1 MKGDAD
7 AMGLQADLTVFP
19 VSEILYILSH
29 FRKSGRLSLNTPDGA
44 GEIFFAG
51 GNAVHAVH
59 GEIKGSEAVFNLCL
73 ETSGR
78 CEFAPGVKP
87 PEESIKD
94 GAEKLIEEGE
104 RRRTEVAEI
113 LKTLPPMD
121 TVLARTAQAPEESAV
136 TIRRS
141 DWTIMALV
149 NGKRDIRTIIADS
162 KLGLLE
168 VTKTLSWLMTKSLV
182 VDPLEVERTLREKIA
197 LVNLLLEEFGVKGT
211 GVGPYLETA
220 KAALAA
226 ADKDGHVGRAVQ
238 FGEAKIAPAAGGAAG
253 LSKEE
258 LVLVWGQVADAIQKQ
273 GAKEFGPML
282 AKHKYQTVCV
292 RAKA

>member
-1 MKGDAD
+1 
-7 AMGLQADLTVFP
+7 MGLQADLNEFSI
-19 VSEILYILSH
+19 SEILYFLSH
-29 FRKSGRLSLNTPDGA
+29 FKKNGRLSVATGGVN
-44 GEIFFAG
+44 GEIFFLN

-73 ETSGR
+73 ETAGQCAFASGV
-78 CEFAPGVKP
+78 AA

-94 GAEKLIEEGE
+94 GADHLIEEGE
-104 RRRTEVAEI
+104 RRRTEVGEI
-113 LKTLPPMD
+113 LKGLPPMD

-149 NGKRDIRTIIADS
+149 NGKRDIKAVIADS
-162 KLGLLE
+162 KLGVLE
-168 VTKTLSWLMTKSLV
+168 VTKTLAWLLAKNLV
-182 VDPLEVERTLREKIA
+182 VDPLEVERIFREKLA

-211 GVGPYLETA
+211 GVAPYIELV
-220 KAALAA
+220 KGALAA

-238 FGEAKIAPAAGGAAG
+238 FGADKIVPAPGAKTG

-258 LVLVWGQVADAIQKQ
+258 VVLVWGQVADAIQKQ

-292 RAKA
+292 RSKV